1 MQRKSIKLQGET
13 DETRDGANDG
23 GRGEREV
30 PLLCTFIGIATHII
44 HILYLFF
51 FLFVRSND
59 DTYFCIWHH
68 NVAGAIVALLPD
80 FVEPVLGLTE

>member
-44 HILYLFF
+44 HIFNLFF
-51 FLFVRSND
+51 FFVRSND

>member
-23 GRGEREV
+23 RRGEREL

-44 HILYLFF
+44 IIHILYLFF
-51 FLFVRSND
+51 FFSFDLMMIHTFAFG
-59 DTYFCIWHH
+59 TI
-68 NVAGAIVALLPD
+68 
-80 FVEPVLGLTE
+80 T

>member
-23 GRGEREV
+23 RRGEREV

-44 HILYLFF
+44 HIFNLFF
-51 FLFVRSND
+51 FFRS
-59 DTYFCIWHH
+59 I
-68 NVAGAIVALLPD
+68 
-80 FVEPVLGLTE
+80 